1 MTKIVKVKTGAKLEQ
16 LSSYSR
22 IVMVDNWISVSNTA
36 GRNPQTK
43 EIPEDLRE
51 QTLQVFET
59 IENAL
64 KAVGSGLEDVI
75 STRVFIQTPG
85 DTPAVMEVFGEKF
98 RGVDPTTTV
107 TCPPL
112 GSSVYKVEIEVSAY
126 RGASK
131 AEIEYIDTSL

>member
-51 QTLQVFET
+51 QTLRC
-59 IENAL
+59 L
-64 KAVGSGLEDVI
+64 RI
-75 STRVFIQTPG
+75 SKMR
-85 DTPAVMEVFGEKF
+85 
-98 RGVDPTTTV
+98 
-107 TCPPL
+107 
-112 GSSVYKVEIEVSAY
+112 
-126 RGASK
+126 SK
-131 AEIEYIDTSL
+131 PWDRDLRM

>member
-1 MTKIVKVKTGAKLEQ
+1 
-16 LSSYSR
+16 
-22 IVMVDNWISVSNTA
+22 
-36 GRNPQTK
+36 
-43 EIPEDLRE
+43 
-51 QTLQVFET
+51 VFEN

-75 STRVFIQTPG
+75 STRVFIQTPS
-85 DTPAVMEVFGEKF
+85 DTPAVMEIFGEKF